1 MVLAGGANAKERR
14 TFDCR
19 IGESVWLKFTS
30 MKLTASE
37 KGIQTK
43 APLPGLAM
51 RKKPS
56 KKTNSTAALRQRK
69 RVITSKRQQYPQFAV
84 CINNEGYKASLELG
98 KLYRIVPDKQAQ
110 THQLVRVIDESGE
123 DYAYAANRFHSMKVS
138 SVVEKALSDSQR
150 SIPKSIRVS
159 RP

>member
-1 MVLAGGANAKERR
+1 
-14 TFDCR
+14 
-19 IGESVWLKFTS
+19 
-30 MKLTASE
+30 
-37 KGIQTK
+37 
-43 APLPGLAM
+43 M

-56 KKTNSTAALRQRK
+56 KKIIAAATPAQRK

-84 CINNEGYKASLELG
+84 CINNEGYRASLELG

-110 THQLVRVIDESGE
+110 THGLVRIIDESGE

-138 SVVEKALSDSQR
+138 SVVEKALLDSHR
-150 SIPKSIRVS
+150 SIPKSIRLG